1 MLQLSGTVLGLMI
14 DGAPEGILVCDA
26 RQPDHPVVYA
36 NPAFERFSGYA
47 RGELLGR
54 NPRLLHGKDSE
65 QEGSRRLRDC
75 IARGEGGRA
84 TLRNYRKDGSLL
96 WAEVQLLPLRDAGGE
111 LSHFVAYYRDVS
123 DRIKSQE
130 RPAEGPPASLREDRV
145 SGLLLRSWFE
155 VLMVRDWATAQ
166 REERPLTLVLFH
178 IDSLDRYGET
188 FGPAAADAVVR
199 RVARLISLSFRRGI
213 DVVGRWDTAC
223 VAVLAGPVLPEGIA
237 AYVQTVVQ
245 RVADLRIHHPHAVG
259 QKFITV
265 SAGVATRVPSRE
277 DPDSS
282 VLVRE
287 AESALRQAQG

>member
-47 RGELLGR
+47 SDELLGR
-54 NPRLLHGKDSE
+54 NPRLLHGADSD

-84 TLRNYRKDGSLL
+84 TLRNYRKDGSML
-96 WAEVQLLPLRDAGGE
+96 WAEIQLQPLRDEGGE

-123 DRIKSQE
+123 ERIKLLE
-130 RPAEGPPASLREDRV
+130 RPAEQPPASVLPDRV
-145 SGLLLRSWFE
+145 SGLLSRGWFDE
-155 VLMVRDWATAQ
+155 LMARDWATAR
-166 REERPLTLVLFH
+166 REGRPLTLVLFH
-178 IDSLDRYGET
+178 IDSLDRYAET
-188 FGPAAADAVVR
+188 FGSGAADAVVR
-199 RVARLISLSFRRGI
+199 RVARLISLSFRRGV
-213 DVVGRWDTAC
+213 DGVARWDAAC
-223 VAVLAGPVLPEGIA
+223 IAVLAGPVMPEGIA

-259 QKFITV
+259 PKFISV
-265 SAGVATRVPSRE
+265 SAGVATRVPSRDE
-277 DPDSS
+277 TDSS
-282 VLVRE
+282 PLVRE
-287 AESALRQAQG
+287 AEAALTRR

>member
-47 RGELLGR
+47 SGELLGR
-54 NPRLLHGKDSE
+54 NPRLLHGADTD

-84 TLRNYRKDGSLL
+84 TLRNYRKDGSML
-96 WAEVQLLPLRDAGGE
+96 WAEIQLQPLRDEGGE
-111 LSHFVAYYRDVS
+111 LSHFVAYYRDAGE
-123 DRIKSQE
+123 RIKSLE
-130 RPAEGPPASLREDRV
+130 RPAEQQPASLLPDRV
-145 SGLLLRSWFE
+145 SGLLSRGWFE
-155 VLMVRDWATAQ
+155 ELMARDWATTR

-178 IDSLDRYGET
+178 IDSLDRYAET
-188 FGPAAADAVVR
+188 FGPGAADAVVR
-199 RVARLISLSFRRGI
+199 RVARLISLSFRRGV
-213 DVVGRWDTAC
+213 DVVARWDTAC
-223 VAVLAGPVLPEGIA
+223 IAVLAGPVMPEGIA

-259 QKFITV
+259 PKFITV
-265 SAGVATRVPSRE
+265 SAGVSTRVPSRDE
-277 DPDSS
+277 PDSS
-282 VLVRE
+282 PLVRE
-287 AESALRQAQG
+287 AEAALTRR